1 MGRFESRITI
11 DRPLRTV
18 FDVYTQPDTFRWA
31 DVRGVTWVR
40 GEPWELESRMHI
52 KTNDAFGVTMDQV
65 VTHFEPY
72 RRIDFISH
80 FAGIT
85 LLTQV
90 HFRALSDY
98 QTEIHGKLE
107 FVGTFARMAGFAIG
121 PALEQGTEKFYKD
134 LKRACEAQ
142 ELSETPSAH
151 VDRTP

>member
-11 DRPLRTV
+11 LRPLQVV
-18 FDVYTQPDTFRWA
+18 FDTYTQPDTFRWA
-31 DVRGVTWVR
+31 DVRSVTWVH
-40 GEPWELESRMHI
+40 GKPWELESRMHI

-90 HFRALSDY
+90 HFRALSDD

-107 FVGTFARMAGFAIG
+107 FIGTFSRMAGFAIG
-121 PALEQGTEKFYKD
+121 PALEQGTEKFYRD
-134 LKRACEAQ
+134 LKRACEGQ
-142 ELSETPSAH
+142 ESSTSASAH
-151 VDRTP
+151 FDRTQ

>member
-11 DRPLRTV
+11 HRPLKVV
-18 FDVYTQPDTFRWA
+18 FDIYTQPDTFRWA
-31 DVRGVTWVR
+31 DVRSVTWVH
-40 GEPWELESRMHI
+40 GKPWELESRMHI

-90 HFRALSDY
+90 QFRAFSDDR
-98 QTEIHGKLE
+98 TEVHGKLE
-107 FVGTFARMAGFAIG
+107 FIGTFSRMAGFAIG

-134 LKRACEAQ
+134 LKRACERQ
-142 ELSETPSAH
+142 EPSESTPAH
-151 VDRTP
+151 LDRSS